1 MNEIGCNYGQCIMQ
15 TADWSKMQT
24 DGKMYSAN
32 QATGLF
38 GLITVR
44 VSTLVSLCMVNSD
57 RLNW

>member
-15 TADWSKMQT
+15 TADW
-24 DGKMYSAN
+24 GKMYSAN

-38 GLITVR
+38 RLITVR